1 MDCEIALLAMP
12 EPFTAPD
19 AVARLWAVAA
29 VGSDNCCGNNDMDVS
44 VPAHAAPAAPAPT
57 RAAPNADD
65 RTPSSLAV
73 DVDTAPLVAPVP
85 TDGRTAAAP
94 DPAVGRTAAAA
105 GAPDPA
111 ARTSCTSP
119 ARLLGL

>member
-57 RAAPNADD
+57 RAAH
-65 RTPSSLAV
+65 
-73 DVDTAPLVAPVP
+73 
-85 TDGRTAAAP
+85 AP
-94 DPAVGRTAAAA
+94 DVTD
-105 GAPDPA
+105 APPTGQLMTT
-111 ARTSCTSP
+111 RQCQ
-119 ARLLGL
+119 